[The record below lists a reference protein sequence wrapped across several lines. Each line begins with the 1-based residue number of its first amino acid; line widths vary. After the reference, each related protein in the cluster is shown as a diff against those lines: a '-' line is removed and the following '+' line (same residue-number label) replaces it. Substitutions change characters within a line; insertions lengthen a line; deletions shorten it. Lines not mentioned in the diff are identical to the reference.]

1 VTEPTTPV
9 STPTPAGV
17 RVSAWVAVW
26 PNVRPITPA
35 DVKAWLKIDPDDT
48 DDDAILSD
56 ICVAVMVWVADLPYV
71 AEQDPEYDWP
81 ATVHQGAI
89 QLAARWYRRR
99 LSPSG
104 IDAITDAGAVYVARS
119 DPEISQLLHLDN
131 WAYPRV
137 G

>member
-1 VTEPTTPV
+1 VSLPAEPVPP
-9 STPTPAGV
+9 PTPGAGV
-17 RVSAWVAVW
+17 APYAAPWSGVT
-26 PNVRPITPA
+26 PITPA
-35 DVKAWLKIDPDDT
+35 EVKAWLKITDD
-48 DDDAILSD
+48 DDDAILQS
-56 ICVAVMVWVADLPYV
+56 ICDAVMVWVSALPYV
-71 AEQDPEYDWP
+71 AGLDHEFDWP
-81 ATVHQGAI
+81 ADVRQGAV

-119 DPEISQLLHLDN
+119 DPEISQLLHLDS

>member
-1 VTEPTTPV
+1 MSDPQAAAPAPVPGAAPWPAVT
-9 STPTPAGV
+9 
-17 RVSAWVAVW
+17 
-26 PNVRPITPA
+26 PITPA
-35 DVKAWLKIDPDDT
+35 DVKAWLKITDT
-48 DDDAILSD
+48 DDDAILES
-56 ICVAVMVWVADLPYV
+56 ICDAVMVWVSALPYV
-71 AEQDPEYDWP
+71 ASLDTEFDWP
-81 ATVHQGAI
+81 ADVRQGAV

-131 WAYPRV
+131 WAYPRI

>member
-1 VTEPTTPV
+1 MTDAALPTAPAPRPGAAPWPAVT
-9 STPTPAGV
+9 
-17 RVSAWVAVW
+17 
-26 PNVRPITPA
+26 PITPA
-35 DVKAWLKIDPDDT
+35 DVKAWLKIDADDT
-48 DDDAILSD
+48 DDDAILTG
-56 ICVAVMVWVADLPYV
+56 ICEAVMWWVAALPYV
-71 AEQDPEYDWP
+71 AGLDPEMDWP
-81 ATVHQGAI
+81 PDVHQGAV

-131 WAYPRV
+131 HAFPRV

>member
-1 VTEPTTPV
+1 VGV
-9 STPTPAGV
+9 VPA
-17 RVSAWVAVW
+17 AVD
-26 PNVRPITPA
+26 PITPA
-35 DVKAWLKIDPDDT
+35 AVKAWLKIPADDVT
-48 DDDAILSD
+48 DDAILQS
-56 ICVAVMVWVADLPYV
+56 ICDAVMVWVVQLPYV
-71 AEQDPEYDWP
+71 AGLDPVADWP
-81 ATVHQGAI
+81 PDVRQGAV

-119 DPEISQLLHLDN
+119 DPEISQLLHLDS

>member
-1 VTEPTTPV
+1 MSDPDVQPAPHA
-9 STPTPAGV
+9 PAGV
-17 RVSAWVAVW
+17 VPAAVD
-26 PNVRPITPA
+26 PITPA
-35 DVKAWLKIDPDDT
+35 AVKAWLKIDAADT
-48 DDDAILSD
+48 TDDAILQD
-56 ICVAVMVWVADLPYV
+56 ICDAVMVWVLALPYV
-71 AEQDPEYDWP
+71 ARIDPALDWP
-81 ATVHQGAI
+81 PDVRQGAV

-119 DPEISQLLHLDN
+119 DPEISQLLHLDR

>member
-1 VTEPTTPV
+1 VSDDAQPTAPAPVPGAAPWPGVT
-9 STPTPAGV
+9 
-17 RVSAWVAVW
+17 
-26 PNVRPITPA
+26 PITPV
-35 DVKAWLKIDPDDT
+35 DVKAWLKIPADDT
-48 DDDAILSD
+48 DDDQILQS
-56 ICVAVMVWVADLPYV
+56 ICDAVMVWVSALPYV
-71 AEQDPEYDWP
+71 AGLDHEFDWP
-81 ATVHQGAI
+81 ADVRQGAV

-131 WAYPRV
+131 WAYPRI